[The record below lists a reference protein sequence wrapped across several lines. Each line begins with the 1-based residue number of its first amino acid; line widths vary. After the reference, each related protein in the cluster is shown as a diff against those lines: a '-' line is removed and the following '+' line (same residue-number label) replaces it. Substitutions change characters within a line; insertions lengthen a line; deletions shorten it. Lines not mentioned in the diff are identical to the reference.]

1 MASADAEPS
10 TSAKIRHACAAVV
23 AEGTGGEGKAFALLP
38 AGLSAT
44 HTHGLVPA
52 DGDEFATG
60 LQLLQ
65 NDVVSLC
72 IAAGVPADAL
82 NRKNTVGYIMNT
94 CFEELC

>member
-1 MASADAEPS
+1 M
-10 TSAKIRHACAAVV
+10 
-23 AEGTGGEGKAFALLP
+23 
-38 AGLSAT
+38 SAT

-72 IAAGVPADAL
+72 IAAGVPVADMWPAEAL
-82 NRKNTVGYIMNT
+82 LLNLNALRVHLVQ
-94 CFEELC
+94 ELEQSQNGNKIQTRLQ